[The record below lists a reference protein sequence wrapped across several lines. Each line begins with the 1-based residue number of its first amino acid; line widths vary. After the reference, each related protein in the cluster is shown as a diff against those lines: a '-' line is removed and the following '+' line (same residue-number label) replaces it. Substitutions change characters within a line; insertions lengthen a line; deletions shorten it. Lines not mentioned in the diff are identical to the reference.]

1 MNKAKLYSAL
11 AMKEMHVNDFLKELN
26 NHGLKLSESAYYS
39 RIRGEQEFDIKEIKT
54 IVKVLNLTREEMN
67 DIFLENWCPKRHLRR
82 HKQMQALQTFN
93 FEELPV
99 RTLTVDNEPYF
110 VGKDVAEILGY
121 SNTRDALSKHVDE
134 DDKEILTSRNTT
146 LENLPNRGLT
156 AVNES
161 GLYSLIFS
169 SKLESAKRFKRWVT
183 SDVLPAIRKHGI
195 YATDS
200 VIENTLNNPDYI
212 INILTEYKK
221 EKEQNL
227 LLQQEMGELKP
238 KADYVDEI
246 LKSTGTLATTQI
258 AADYGISA
266 QKLNKLLHE
275 ARLQRKVNK
284 QWVLYSEHM
293 GKSYTESDTIP
304 IVRSDGRE
312 DTVLQTRW
320 TQKGRLKIHE
330 IMTEFGYEANV
341 TA

>member
-1 MNKAKLYSAL
+1 M
-11 AMKEMHVNDFLKELN
+11 
-26 NHGLKLSESAYYS
+26 
-39 RIRGEQEFDIKEIKT
+39 QE
-54 IVKVLNLTREEMN
+54 
-67 DIFLENWCPKRHLRR
+67 
-82 HKQMQALQTFN
+82 LQTFN

-99 RTLTVDNEPYF
+99 NTLTIENEPYV
-110 VGKDVAEILGY
+110 VGNEVAKILGY
-121 SNTRDALSKHVDE
+121 SNYRNAINNHVEDE
-134 DDKEILTSRNTT
+134 DKLRTQIRYAGQLRTVT
-146 LENLPNRGLT
+146 LI
-156 AVNES
+156 NES
-161 GLYSLIFS
+161 GLYSLIFDA
-169 SKLESAKRFKRWVT
+169 SKQSKNEKIRETARKFKRWVT

-195 YATDS
+195 YATDN
-200 VIENTLNNPDYI
+200 VIEQTLKDPDYI
-212 INILTEYKK
+212 ITVLTEYKK

-227 LLQQEMGELKP
+227 LLQQEIGELKP

-330 IMTEFGYEANV
+330 IMTEFGYEANLGG
-341 TA
+341 A

>member
-1 MNKAKLYSAL
+1 
-11 AMKEMHVNDFLKELN
+11 
-26 NHGLKLSESAYYS
+26 
-39 RIRGEQEFDIKEIKT
+39 
-54 IVKVLNLTREEMN
+54 
-67 DIFLENWCPKRHLRR
+67 
-82 HKQMQALQTFN
+82 MQALQTFN

-99 RTLTVDNEPYF
+99 RTLTVDGEPYF
-110 VGKDVAEILGY
+110 VGNDVAQILGY
-121 SNTRDALSKHVDE
+121 EDYRGAINKKVDTE
-134 DDKEILTSRNTT
+134 DKLRSQIDHAGQKRSVT
-146 LENLPNRGLT
+146 LI
-156 AVNES
+156 NES

-195 YATDS
+195 YATDN
-200 VIENTLNNPDYI
+200 VIEQTLKDPDYI
-212 INILTEYKK
+212 ITVLTEYKK

-227 LLQQEMGELKP
+227 LLQQEIGELKP

-258 AADYGISA
+258 AADYGVSA

-293 GKSYTESDTIP
+293 GKSYTESDTIA

>member
-1 MNKAKLYSAL
+1 
-11 AMKEMHVNDFLKELN
+11 
-26 NHGLKLSESAYYS
+26 
-39 RIRGEQEFDIKEIKT
+39 
-54 IVKVLNLTREEMN
+54 
-67 DIFLENWCPKRHLRR
+67 
-82 HKQMQALQTFN
+82 MQALQTFN

-99 RTLTVDNEPYF
+99 RTLTVDGEPYF
-110 VGKDVAEILGY
+110 VGNDVAQILGY
-121 SNTRDALSKHVDE
+121 EDYRGAINKKVDTE
-134 DDKEILTSRNTT
+134 DKLRSQIDHAGQKRSVT
-146 LENLPNRGLT
+146 LI
-156 AVNES
+156 NES

-195 YATDS
+195 YATDN
-200 VIENTLNNPDYI
+200 VIEQTLKDPDYI
-212 INILTEYKK
+212 ITVLTEYKK

-227 LLQQEMGELKP
+227 LLQQEIGELKP

-293 GKSYTESDTIP
+293 GKSYTDSDTIT

>member
-1 MNKAKLYSAL
+1 
-11 AMKEMHVNDFLKELN
+11 
-26 NHGLKLSESAYYS
+26 
-39 RIRGEQEFDIKEIKT
+39 
-54 IVKVLNLTREEMN
+54 
-67 DIFLENWCPKRHLRR
+67 
-82 HKQMQALQTFN
+82 MQALQTFQN
-93 FEELPV
+93 SQFGNL
-99 RTLTVDNEPYF
+99 
-110 VGKDVAEILGY
+110 
-121 SNTRDALSKHVDE
+121 
-134 DDKEILTSRNTT
+134 EILTIEGKQWFPAINVAETLGYTNPRKAIRDHAKERGVTIRSVIDSLGRNQNKKFIDEGNLYRLISR
-146 LENLPNRGLT
+146 
-156 AVNES
+156 
-161 GLYSLIFS
+161 
-169 SKLESAKRFKRWVT
+169 SKLPQAEQFEEWVF
-183 SDVLPAIRKHGI
+183 DEVLPAIRKHGI
-195 YATDS
+195 YATDN
-200 VIENTLNNPDYI
+200 VIEQTLKDPDYI
-212 INILTEYKK
+212 ITVLTEYKK
-221 EKEQNL
+221 EKEHNL
-227 LLQQEMGELKP
+227 LLQQEIGELKP

>member
-1 MNKAKLYSAL
+1 MQ
-11 AMKEMHVNDFLKELN
+11 ELQ
-26 NHGLKLSESAYYS
+26 
-39 RIRGEQEFDIKEIKT
+39 I
-54 IVKVLNLTREEMN
+54 
-67 DIFLENWCPKRHLRR
+67 
-82 HKQMQALQTFN
+82 FN
-93 FEELPV
+93 FEDLPV
-99 RTLTVDNEPYF
+99 RTLTVDDEPYF

-121 SNTRDALSKHVDE
+121 AKARNAIAKHVDFE
-134 DDKEILTSRNTT
+134 DKKDAPIQGT
-146 LENLPNRGLT
+146 LGGT
-156 AVNES
+156 QKMTIINES

-183 SDVLPAIRKHGI
+183 SEVLPAIRKHGI

-200 VIENTLNNPDYI
+200 VIEQTIQNPDYI
-212 INILTEYKK
+212 ITVLTEYKK

-227 LLQQEMGELKP
+227 LLQQEIGELKP

-330 IMTEFGYEANV
+330 IMTDFGYEANLGGV
-341 TA
+341 

>member
-1 MNKAKLYSAL
+1 M
-11 AMKEMHVNDFLKELN
+11 
-26 NHGLKLSESAYYS
+26 
-39 RIRGEQEFDIKEIKT
+39 QE
-54 IVKVLNLTREEMN
+54 
-67 DIFLENWCPKRHLRR
+67 
-82 HKQMQALQTFN
+82 LQTFN

-99 RTLTVDNEPYF
+99 RTLEVDGEPYF
-110 VGKDVAEILGY
+110 IGKDVADILGY
-121 SNTRDALSKHVDE
+121 ANGRDALSKHVDE
-134 DDKEILTSRNTT
+134 DDKKVLTSRNTT

-195 YATDS
+195 YATDN
-200 VIENTLNNPDYI
+200 VIEQTLKDPDYI
-212 INILTEYKK
+212 ITVLTEYKK

-227 LLQQEMGELKP
+227 LLQQEIGELKP

-293 GKSYTESDTIP
+293 GKSYTDSDTIT

-330 IMTEFGYEANV
+330 IMTEFGYEANLGG
-341 TA
+341 A

>member
-1 MNKAKLYSAL
+1 MN
-11 AMKEMHVNDFLKELN
+11 N
-26 NHGLKLSESAYYS
+26 
-39 RIRGEQEFDIKEIKT
+39 IK
-54 IVKVLNLTREEMN
+54 
-67 DIFLENWCPKRHLRR
+67 
-82 HKQMQALQTFN
+82 TFN
-93 FEELPV
+93 FEDLPV
-99 RTLTVDNEPYF
+99 RTTNVDNEPYF
-110 VGKDVAEILGY
+110 VGNDVAQILGY
-121 SNTRDALSKHVDE
+121 EDYRGAINKRVDSE
-134 DDKEILTSRNTT
+134 DKLRSQIDHAGQKRNVT
-146 LENLPNRGLT
+146 LI
-156 AVNES
+156 NES

-183 SDVLPAIRKHGI
+183 SEVLPAIRKHGI

-200 VIENTLNNPDYI
+200 VIERTLKDPDYI
-212 INILTEYKK
+212 ITVLTEYKK

-227 LLQQEMGELKP
+227 LLQQEIGELKP

-284 QWVLYSEHM
+284 QWVLYSDHM

-330 IMTEFGYEANV
+330 IMTDFGYEANLGGV
-341 TA
+341 

>member
-1 MNKAKLYSAL
+1 
-11 AMKEMHVNDFLKELN
+11 
-26 NHGLKLSESAYYS
+26 
-39 RIRGEQEFDIKEIKT
+39 
-54 IVKVLNLTREEMN
+54 
-67 DIFLENWCPKRHLRR
+67 
-82 HKQMQALQTFN
+82 MQDLQTFN
-93 FEELPV
+93 FEDLPV
-99 RTLTVDNEPYF
+99 RTLTVDEEPYF
-110 VGKDVAEILGY
+110 IGKDVAEVLGY
-121 SNTRDALSKHVDE
+121 SNTRDALNKHVDE
-134 DDKEILTSRNTT
+134 DDKKILTSRNTT

-183 SDVLPAIRKHGI
+183 SEVLPAIRKHGI

-200 VIENTLNNPDYI
+200 VIEQTIQNPDYI
-212 INILTEYKK
+212 ITVLTEYKK

-227 LLQQEMGELKP
+227 LLQQEIGELKP
-238 KADYVDEI
+238 KADYIDEI

-330 IMTEFGYEANV
+330 IMTDFGYEANLGGV
-341 TA
+341 

>member
-1 MNKAKLYSAL
+1 M
-11 AMKEMHVNDFLKELN
+11 
-26 NHGLKLSESAYYS
+26 
-39 RIRGEQEFDIKEIKT
+39 QE
-54 IVKVLNLTREEMN
+54 
-67 DIFLENWCPKRHLRR
+67 
-82 HKQMQALQTFN
+82 LQTFN

-99 RTLTVDNEPYF
+99 RTLEVDGEPYF
-110 VGKDVAEILGY
+110 VGSDIAKILGY
-121 SNTRDALSKHVDE
+121 QKPQNAIATHVDSE
-134 DDKEILTSRNTT
+134 DKTTT
-146 LENLPNRGLT
+146 LIQGTGSNYKSN
-156 AVNES
+156 AVIINES

-169 SKLESAKRFKRWVT
+169 SKLETARKFKRWVT

-195 YATDS
+195 YATDN
-200 VIENTLNNPDYI
+200 VIEQTLKDPDYI
-212 INILTEYKK
+212 ITVLTEYKK

-227 LLQQEMGELKP
+227 LLQQEIGELKP

-293 GKSYTESDTIP
+293 GKSYTDSDTIT

-330 IMTEFGYEANV
+330 IMTEFGYEANLGG
-341 TA
+341 A

>member
-1 MNKAKLYSAL
+1 MQELQRFQNSQFGDLEILTIEGKQWFPATEV
-11 AMKEMHVNDFLKELN
+11 AM
-26 NHGLKLSESAYYS
+26 
-39 RIRGEQEFDIKEIKT
+39 T
-54 IVKVLNLTREEMN
+54 
-67 DIFLENWCPKRHLRR
+67 
-82 HKQMQALQTFN
+82 
-93 FEELPV
+93 
-99 RTLTVDNEPYF
+99 
-110 VGKDVAEILGY
+110 LGY
-121 SNTRDALSKHVDE
+121 SNLRDAISRHVKRRGVVNHDVFDSLGRKQNKKFIDE
-134 DDKEILTSRNTT
+134 GNLYRLISR
-146 LENLPNRGLT
+146 
-156 AVNES
+156 
-161 GLYSLIFS
+161 
-169 SKLESAKRFKRWVT
+169 SKLPQAEQFEEWVF
-183 SDVLPAIRKHGI
+183 DEVLPAIRKHGI
-195 YATDS
+195 YATDN
-200 VIENTLNNPDYI
+200 VIEQTLKDPDYI
-212 INILTEYKK
+212 ITVLTEYKK
-221 EKEQNL
+221 EKERNL
-227 LLQQEMGELKP
+227 LLQQEIGELKP

-293 GKSYTESDTIP
+293 GKSYTESDTIA

>member
-1 MNKAKLYSAL
+1 
-11 AMKEMHVNDFLKELN
+11 
-26 NHGLKLSESAYYS
+26 
-39 RIRGEQEFDIKEIKT
+39 
-54 IVKVLNLTREEMN
+54 
-67 DIFLENWCPKRHLRR
+67 
-82 HKQMQALQTFN
+82 MQALQTFN

-99 RTLTVDNEPYF
+99 RTLTVNEEPYF
-110 VGKDVAEILGY
+110 VGKDVADILGY
-121 SNTRDALSKHVDE
+121 KNGSRDINAHVDAE
-134 DDKEILTSRNTT
+134 DKLTYQISTAGQRRNQTII
-146 LENLPNRGLT
+146 
-156 AVNES
+156 NES

-195 YATDS
+195 YATDN
-200 VIENTLNNPDYI
+200 VIEQTLKDPDYI
-212 INILTEYKK
+212 ITVLTEYKK
-221 EKEQNL
+221 EKERNL
-227 LLQQEMGELKP
+227 LLQQEIGELKP

-330 IMTEFGYEANV
+330 IMTEFGYEANLGG
-341 TA
+341 A